1 MVEIDGVKEEHTK
14 VKSKDDAAI
23 KNLAR
28 YILSR

>member
-14 VKSKDDAAI
+14 VKSKDEAAI